1 MTEPLTVS
9 AAAARHVVSRVFEEV
24 WNVGSIEVLSEVLTA
39 NFAGHGADGEI
50 FDVDVLASRIRAGRQ
65 ALPDL
70 HYDVLRYVVEL
81 PWVATLWAGQGR
93 PVGAGPAVEPVRL
106 SGLTLWRLDGGRIGE
121 AWVLGFEG
129 PRGWE
134 RPQD

>member
-9 AAAARHVVSRVFEEV
+9 AAVARHVVRRVFEEA
-24 WNVGSIEVLSEVLTA
+24 WNVGSTEVLGEVLTA
-39 NFAGHGADGEI
+39 DFVGHGADGET
-50 FDVDVLASRIRAGRQ
+50 FDAAVLASRVRTRRE

-70 HYDVLRYVVEL
+70 HYDVLRYVVES
-81 PWVATLWAGQGR
+81 PWVATMWAGHGR
-93 PVGAGPAVEPVRL
+93 PVGTEPAVDPVRL

-129 PRGWE
+129 PWGWE
-134 RPQD
+134 PPQD

>member
-9 AAAARHVVSRVFEEV
+9 AAVARHVVSRVFDEV
-24 WNVGSIEVLSEVLTA
+24 WNAGLVEVLGEVLTDD
-39 NFAGHGADGEI
+39 FPGYGADGET
-50 FDVDVLASRIRAGRQ
+50 FAADALASRVRSRRQ

-81 PWVATLWAGQGR
+81 PWVATMWSGHGR
-93 PVGAGPAVEPVRL
+93 PPDVAPTVGPVRL
-106 SGLTLWRLDGGRIGE
+106 SGLTLWRFDGGRIGE

-129 PRGWE
+129 SRGWE
-134 RPQD
+134 PPQD